1 MAAYEEELDSES
13 RYDAELMLRVSSGDA
28 VAMRE
33 IIERH
38 QDSVYATA
46 RRMLSDSADAED
58 IAQRTFIRVW
68 KAASSYEPKAKF
80 TTWLYTILRN
90 LVFNESRR
98 LSRKPTCSS
107 DAMVEEYGQLLHTDP
122 SPSPAEDMEAKELED
137 AVERAIAELPE
148 KARLAVQLRRFQ
160 EMSYEEIA
168 AVIGMS
174 VSATKSLL
182 FRARQ
187 SLRESLE
194 KYL

>member
-13 RYDAELMLRVSSGDA
+13 RHDAELMLRVSAGDA
-28 VAMRE
+28 GAMRE

-90 LVFNESRR
+90 LVFNETRR
-98 LSRKPTCSS
+98 MGRKPTCSS
-107 DAMVEEYGQLLHTDP
+107 DAMEEEYGQLLHTDP
-122 SPSPAEDMEAKELED
+122 SPSPSEDMEARELEE
-137 AVERAIAELPE
+137 AVECAIAELPE

-187 SLRESLE
+187 SLRESLA

>member
-1 MAAYEEELDSES
+1 MAAYEEEMDSES
-13 RYDAELMLRVSSGDA
+13 RYDAELMLRVSAGDA
-28 VAMRE
+28 AAMRE

-38 QDSVYATA
+38 QDGVYSTA

-90 LVFNESRR
+90 LVFNETRR
-98 LSRKPTCSS
+98 MGRKPTCSS
-107 DAMVEEYGQLLHTDP
+107 DAMEAEYGQLLHTDP
-122 SPSPAEDMEAKELED
+122 SPSPSEDMAARELED

-148 KARLAVQLRRFQ
+148 KARMAVQLRRFQ

-168 AVIGMS
+168 VVIGMS

-187 SLRESLE
+187 SLRDALA